1 MQELTRNVLR
11 AFSGVPAVDPWS
23 PQTALV
29 LIDMQVSCIREHGYT
44 IRRLRECG
52 LEEAVVQYRRQ
63 LRGVVPNLRRV
74 LDRAR
79 QNGQTIAHV
88 HVVTVKSPQ
97 SPWTVQVTR
106 WAPPGSDESQ
116 IIDELAPLPGEVD
129 VPKACSGVFTGTNLD
144 FIFRRLGVTGMIVG
158 GVVTHGCVERCVMEG
173 HDLGYAS
180 VLLSD
185 GCASTTD
192 ELHENALER
201 MVDRR
206 AHVLTTNALLAT
218 ERLPATLQARPE
230 DAATR
235 VR

>member
-1 MQELTRNVLR
+1 MQELTRRVLR

-23 PQTALV
+23 PKTALV
-29 LIDMQVSCIREHGYT
+29 LVDMQVSCIREHGYT

-52 LEEAVVQYRRQ
+52 LEEAVDQYQRQ
-63 LRGVVPNLRRV
+63 LRTIIPNLRRV
-74 LDRAR
+74 LERAR
-79 QNGQTIAHV
+79 RNGQVVAHTRV
-88 HVVTVKSPQ
+88 ETVKAPG

-116 IIDELAPLPGEVD
+116 IIEELAPRPGELD
-129 VPKACSGVFTGTNLD
+129 VPKTCSGVFTGTNLD
-144 FIFRRLGVTGMIVG
+144 FMLRRLGITSMIVG

-206 AHVLTTNALLAT
+206 AHVLTTDALLALDH
-218 ERLPATLQARPE
+218 LPPTLQARAH
-230 DAATR
+230 DAATSL
-235 VR
+235 V

>member
-1 MQELTRNVLR
+1 MQVLTRNVLR
-11 AFSGVPAVDPWS
+11 AFSGVPAVEPWS
-23 PQTALV
+23 SHTALV
-29 LIDMQVSCIREHGYT
+29 LIDMQVSCIRDHGYT

-52 LEEAVVQYRRQ
+52 LAEAVAQYQRQ
-63 LRGVVPNLRRV
+63 LRTVVPNLRRV
-74 LDRAR
+74 LERAR
-79 QNGQTIAHV
+79 RNAQTIAHV
-88 HVVTVKSPQ
+88 HVVTVKSPR

-106 WAPPGSDESQ
+106 WAPPGSNESQ
-116 IIDELAPLPGEVD
+116 IIDELAPVPGEVD
-129 VPKACSGVFTGTNLD
+129 VPKTCSGVFTGTNLD
-144 FIFRRLGVTGMIVG
+144 FLFRRLGITSMIVG

-206 AHVLTTNALLAT
+206 AHVLTTDALLAADH
-218 ERLPATLQARPE
+218 LPATLQARTE
-230 DAATR
+230 DAATQLA
-235 VR
+235 

>member
-1 MQELTRNVLR
+1 MQDLTRKVLR

-23 PQTALV
+23 PKTALV
-29 LIDMQVSCIREHGYT
+29 LVDMQVSCIREHGYT

-52 LEEAVVQYRRQ
+52 LEAAVEQYQRQ
-63 LRGVVPNLRRV
+63 LRTVIPNLRRMLERV
-74 LDRAR
+74 RR
-79 QNGQTIAHV
+79 NGQTIVHT
-88 HVVTVKSPQ
+88 HVVTVKAPG
-97 SPWTVQVTR
+97 SPWTVRVTR

-116 IIDELAPLPGEVD
+116 IIEELAPLPDELD
-129 VPKACSGVFTGTNLD
+129 VPKTCSGVFTGTNLD
-144 FIFRRLGVTGMIVG
+144 FMLRRLGITSMIVG

-206 AHVLTTNALLAT
+206 AHVLTTDALLASDH
-218 ERLPATLQARPE
+218 LPATLQARPQ

-235 VR
+235 LV